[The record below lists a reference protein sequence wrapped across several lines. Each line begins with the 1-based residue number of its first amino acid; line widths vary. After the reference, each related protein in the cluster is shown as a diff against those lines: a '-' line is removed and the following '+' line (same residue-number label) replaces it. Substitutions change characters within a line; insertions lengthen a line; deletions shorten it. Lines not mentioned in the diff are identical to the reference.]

1 MFNQYGLLMKS
12 SRSGTPRTIKDPG
25 LGKFLYDLYVECG
38 ADLTDELNGWCLDGS
53 DSSSYFYMAF
63 DYGRKSYTGKAQ
75 HILPTYGVRG
85 TDEAGGKYINQYF
98 QKYEDIMGGAFVDY
112 VFGTDY
118 ISQEELSKYN
128 LENETVERMRQKLWG
143 VSHVVEKPDLICRI
157 MERIWAAKESDPSA
171 RILLILENAGEDSLN
186 LLRQLYLLMP
196 QGLRALNGFET
207 NIKRADLDVI
217 ARDDLPISIMTADK
231 SNASGFGKNYLKK
244 LQFPVE
250 IIEVGAV
257 STYDCDPERVGLLKH
272 HCERMS
278 VVTERYLNYAEW
290 VAMDQAGRTQSSF
303 SIYSRIWELREELYS
318 GKNQEAGSFTGL
330 PGQKPENN
338 EQKLPG
344 KQGDKFEIL
353 VPKKEMDELNE
364 KYISMKRGRTRAA
377 AARNILGILAAVF
390 AAAGVVMA
398 VVFGIR
404 IRMLQNNYTE
414 QGEQLQNQAAEVKDL
429 SKQLKEREAEAAD
442 LSQQL
447 EDRKA
452 ESADLSQQLEEKE
465 SEAMNLS
472 QQLEDRKAESADLS
486 QQLEK
491 KKAEAEELSK
501 QLENHE
507 SEATNLSELSQQL
520 KDRESE
526 AESLSKKLKDR
537 ESEAESLSKQ
547 LKDRESEAADLS
559 QQLED
564 RESEAENLSQ
574 QLEDS
579 KSAEAD
585 LSRQLEDSKSEAADL
600 SQQLEDSKSEA
611 ADLSQQ
617 LEDSKSEAANLSRQ
631 LEDSKSAAA
640 DLSQQ
645 LEDSKSE
652 AAGLSQQLEEE
663 RSKKEE
669 LPEETEPGADIQEET
684 QGAESGTGAG
694 DQTEP
699 ETAGELQ
706 PETDAQPQTEPYVPL
721 GILY

>member
-1 MFNQYGLLMKS
+1 MFNQYGLLVKN

-25 LGKFLYDLYVECG
+25 LGKFLYDLYIECG
-38 ADLTDELNGWCLDGS
+38 ADLTEELNGWCLDGS
-53 DSSSYFYMAF
+53 DSSSYFYMPF
-63 DYGRKSYTGKAQ
+63 DYGRKSYTGKEQ
-75 HILPTYGVRG
+75 HILPTYGICG
-85 TDEAGGKYINQYF
+85 TDDAGGKYVNQYF
-98 QKYEDIMGGAFVDY
+98 QRYEDIMGGAFVDY

-143 VSHVVEKPDLICRI
+143 VSHVVEKPDVICRI
-157 MERIWAAKESDPSA
+157 MERIWTAKENDPTA
-171 RILLILENAGEDSLN
+171 RILLILENAEEESLN

-196 QGLRALNGFET
+196 QGLRVLNGFET
-207 NIKRADLDVI
+207 NIKKGDLDVI

-231 SNASGFGKNYLKK
+231 TNAAGFGKNYLKK
-244 LQFPVE
+244 LSFPVE
-250 IIEVGAV
+250 IIEVSAV
-257 STYDCDPERVGLLKH
+257 GKYDCDQERVNLLKH

-303 SIYSRIWELREELYS
+303 SIYARIWELREELYS

-330 PGQKPENN
+330 PGQKVEND
-338 EQKLPG
+338 EQKIPG

-364 KYISMKRGRTRAA
+364 KYISMKRGKTRAA
-377 AARNILGILAAVF
+377 AARNILGILAALF

-404 IRMLQNNYTE
+404 IRMLQDNYTE
-414 QGEQLQNQAAEVKDL
+414 QEEQLQNQAAEVTDL
-429 SKQLKEREAEAAD
+429 SQQLKEKKAEAEDLSQQLEEREAEAAGLSQQLEEKESEAED

-452 ESADLSQQLEEKE
+452 ETASLSQQLEEKK
-465 SEAMNLS
+465 S
-472 QQLEDRKAESADLS
+472 
-486 QQLEK
+486 
-491 KKAEAEELSK
+491 EAEELSK
-501 QLENHE
+501 QLESHE
-507 SEATNLSELSQQL
+507 SEATNLSEVTQQLKDRESEAESLSQQL

-526 AESLSKKLKDR
+526 AESLSQ
-537 ESEAESLSKQ
+537 Q
-547 LKDRESEAADLS
+547 LKDRESEAAS
-559 QQLED
+559 
-564 RESEAENLSQ
+564 
-574 QLEDS
+574 
-579 KSAEAD
+579 

-611 ADLSQQ
+611 AGLSQQLEDSKSEAADLSQQ
-617 LEDSKSEAANLSRQ
+617 LEDSKSEAASLSQQ

-663 RSKKEE
+663 RSNKEE
-669 LPEETEPGADIQEET
+669 PAAETEPAADVQSEET
-684 QGAESGTGAG
+684 QGAESGTGAEN
-694 DQTEP
+694 QTEP
-699 ETAGELQ
+699 GTAGEPQ
-706 PETDAQPQTEPYVPL
+706 PGMETDAQPQTEPYVPL
-721 GILY
+721 GVLY

>member
-1 MFNQYGLLMKS
+1 MFNQYGLLVKN

-25 LGKFLYDLYVECG
+25 LGKFLYDLYIECG
-38 ADLTDELNGWCLDGS
+38 ADLTEELNGWCLDGS
-53 DSSSYFYMAF
+53 DSSSYFYMPF
-63 DYGRKSYTGKAQ
+63 DYGRKSYTGKTQ

-85 TDEAGGKYINQYF
+85 TDAAGGKYINQYF

-118 ISQEELSKYN
+118 INKEELSKYN

-157 MERIWAAKESDPSA
+157 MERIWAAKENDPTV
-171 RILLILENAGEDSLN
+171 RILLILENAEEESLN

-207 NIKRADLDVI
+207 NIKKGDLDVI
-217 ARDDLPISIMTADK
+217 SRDDLPISIMTADK
-231 SNASGFGKNYLKK
+231 TNAAGFSKNYLKK
-244 LQFPVE
+244 LRFPVE
-250 IIEVGAV
+250 IMEVSAAG
-257 STYDCDPERVGLLKH
+257 TYECDQERVGLLKH

-290 VAMDQAGRTQSSF
+290 MAMDQAGRTQSSF
-303 SIYSRIWELREELYS
+303 SIYARIWELREELYS

-330 PGQKPENN
+330 PGQKMENEDQN
-338 EQKLPG
+338 SPG

-364 KYISMKRGRTRAA
+364 KYISMKRGKTRAA
-377 AARNILGILAAVF
+377 ATRNILGILAALF

-404 IRMLQNNYTE
+404 IRMLQDNYTAQE
-414 QGEQLQNQAAEVKDL
+414 EQLQNQAAEVTDL
-429 SKQLKEREAEAAD
+429 SRQLKEKKAEAEDLSQQLEEREAEAAGLSQQLEEKESEAED

-452 ESADLSQQLEEKE
+452 ETASLSQQLEEKK
-465 SEAMNLS
+465 S
-472 QQLEDRKAESADLS
+472 
-486 QQLEK
+486 
-491 KKAEAEELSK
+491 EAEELSK
-501 QLENHE
+501 QLEGRE
-507 SEATNLSELSQQL
+507 AEATNLSEMSQQL

-526 AESLSKKLKDR
+526 AESLSQQLRDR
-537 ESEAESLSKQ
+537 ESEAESLSQQ
-547 LKDRESEAADLS
+547 LKARESEAAG
-559 QQLED
+559 
-564 RESEAENLSQ
+564 
-574 QLEDS
+574 
-579 KSAEAD
+579 
-585 LSRQLEDSKSEAADL
+585 L

-611 ADLSQQ
+611 ASLSQQ
-617 LEDSKSEAANLSRQ
+617 LEDSKSEAAG
-631 LEDSKSAAA
+631 
-640 DLSQQ
+640 LSQQ
-645 LEDSKSE
+645 LEDSKSEAAGLSQQLEDSRSE

-669 LPEETEPGADIQEET
+669 LPAETEPAEDVQTEKMQGAEPVTEAGANDQTEPGAA
-684 QGAESGTGAG
+684 GESQAG
-694 DQTEP
+694 TEP
-699 ETAGELQ
+699 
-706 PETDAQPQTEPYVPL
+706 DAQPQTEPYVPL